1 MDYIIIFI
9 SFNDLLMYSIVEG
22 MCRMVLYG
30 IDALYSKFQL
40 FIYMHRWVL
49 YAYIVV
55 YLCDSL
61 PK

>member
-1 MDYIIIFI
+1 MDI

-30 IDALYSKFQL
+30 IDALYSKIQL
-40 FIYMHRWVL
+40 FIYIHRWVL